1 MSKVCRVDGWS
12 KSCLKDV
19 LPKKFLRE
27 LCESGTP
34 GGFGPLEGWQPKT
47 MSYAKFLQKYGEE
60 FTEQNGRRRKDGV
73 SRCDSYDAYN
83 TLTTDR
89 WSYCGDVVPQVNW
102 REKKDEP
109 GFVYFHRTIE
119 GWYKAG
125 RAKNWDRHKKIQKEG
140 KIRYRK
146 DQYVGPARPARVF
159 FASPARRMKYVES
172 VLLKFLKNV
181 NRIPNGR
188 KKKNAVAFVCP
199 KTAARYNLSS
209 GWEWFLKER
218 TAAARRHRKR
228 QLRSAGPTDSA
239 SSQSASTTASGPP
252 SGTT

>member
-27 LCESGTP
+27 LCENGMP

-73 SRCDSYDAYN
+73 SRGDSYYAYN
-83 TLTTDR
+83 TLANR
-89 WSYCGDVVPQVNW
+89 FYASYCGDVK
-102 REKKDEP
+102 EDEP

-125 RAKNWDRHKKIQKEG
+125 RAKNWDRHKKTQKEG
-140 KIRYRK
+140 KIHYRK
-146 DQYVGPARPARVF
+146 DDYVGANRPARVF

-181 NRIPNGR
+181 NRIPNGS
-188 KKKNAVAFVCP
+188 KENAFVCP
-199 KTAARYNLSS
+199 KTAVRYNVGS
-209 GWEWFLKER
+209 GKEWFLKER